1 LRFEEGIK
9 MKKLINFKRVLY
21 FFSIIMGIIFLQS
34 CVVYQPYSAQ
44 QVTVPDIVKMSKDG
58 YSSKSIIKEIRQSHS
73 YYTLK
78 ADQLSKLRNE
88 GVQDSVINYMEKT
101 HIDAVR
107 GNQQMNDSYYGWPG
121 DYGWYGGFGYGWP
134 YGGWGWGPTII
145 YSEHRSFGGG
155 FHGGSHGGRR

>member
-1 LRFEEGIK
+1 
-9 MKKLINFKRVLY
+9 MKKLINLKRVLY
-21 FFSIIMGIIFLQS
+21 FFSIIIGIILLQS
-34 CVVYQPYSAQ
+34 CVVYQPYSSQQ

-58 YSSKSIIKEIRQSHS
+58 YSSKSIIKEIRKSHT

-101 HIDAVR
+101 HIDAIR
-107 GNQQMNDSYYGWPG
+107 RNQQMNDSYYGWPG

-145 YSEHRSFGGG
+145 YSGHGGFRGGDRDDFGGG
-155 FHGGSHGGRR
+155 RSFHGGKGR